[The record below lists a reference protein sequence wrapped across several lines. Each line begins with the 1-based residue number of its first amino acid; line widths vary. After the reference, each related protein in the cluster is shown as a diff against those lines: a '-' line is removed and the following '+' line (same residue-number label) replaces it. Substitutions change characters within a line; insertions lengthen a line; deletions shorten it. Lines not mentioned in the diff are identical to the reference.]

1 MGEAGWPF
9 SQEAFLESD
18 AWFEVRVLA
27 IKAEV
32 RHLHYKKENIPPVR
46 LNPPGD
52 AKSSESTVRM
62 RPPR

>member
-32 RHLHYKKENIPPVR
+32 RHLHYKKERKNCQD
-46 LNPPGD
+46 LHC
-52 AKSSESTVRM
+52 TVLSILLLH
-62 RPPR
+62 